1 MVATWTWRMALADEG
16 DSMLEEA
23 EDSGGKEEVADG
35 MEASAGCGWGLL
47 TGAVAGT
54 GAGMGCICASS
65 SYCCEVRSTASMSAS
80 LSKESF

>member
-1 MVATWTWRMALADEG
+1 MFHCHFAGVKNQMMMVLQR
-16 DSMLEEA
+16 EEA

-54 GAGMGCICASS
+54 GAGMGCVCASS